1 MSWKDNLRER
11 LGSWWR
17 GVRLD
22 YSMALRTIVRQKRR
36 SVVGLLAIAAGVV
49 ALLIAAGF
57 FEWNY
62 EGMREGTIRA
72 RIGHIQVVRK
82 GYLEAGAANPFA
94 YLIPE
99 SGSDRE
105 LVEVFPKVQVLA
117 PRLSFTGLVSLGDAT
132 VSFLGEGVDPE
143 REKKLSGSLKILSGS
158 DLSAVDAREVILG
171 QGLAETL
178 GVKPGQKVVLL
189 GNTSTRGINAVEVVV
204 KGVFSTV
211 TKAYD
216 DYALRLP
223 LATAQQLLR
232 TQGVHAWLVLLS
244 DTANTDSTLR
254 LMRAKVSSPELQF
267 VPWYQTAAA
276 DMYNKTVVLFS
287 RQVLVVKAMI
297 AVIIILSISNTMMTN
312 VRERTSEIGTCMA
325 LGDTR
330 RTILRR
336 FVAEGVVMGGLGGL
350 LGVIVGL
357 AVAYGITAMAL
368 PMPPPPGMASGYL
381 AGIRVTPGIVVDALA
396 LAVLTAFL
404 AGLYPAWKAS
414 RLEIVDA
421 LRAAR

>member
-72 RIGHIQVVRK
+72 RIGHIQVVRR

-99 SGSDRE
+99 SGPDRE
-105 LVEVFPKVQVLA
+105 LVEAFPKVQVLA
-117 PRLSFTGLVSLGDAT
+117 PRLSFTGLVSLGDST

-254 LMRAKVSSPELQF
+254 LMRTKVSSPELQF

-350 LGVIVGL
+350 LGVIVGV

-381 AGIRVTPGIVVDALA
+381 AGIRVTTGIVVDALA